1 MRVAITF
8 NLITGRLLKG
18 SKIDVIAEL
27 DNMTTINAIKKSLES
42 MGHKAFAENCNKNA
56 YGKLYNM
63 RGKIDMVFNIFEG
76 LHGESRES
84 EIPSMLEMMQIPY
97 TGSDPLSLALC
108 LDKIMTKR
116 VLLYHGIP
124 TPRFQVFSTGIEKLD
139 SGMKFPLI
147 CKPNHEGSSKGISE
161 KSVVY
166 NKSELRKQAAF
177 LVREYGQEVLV
188 EEFIEG
194 KDLTV
199 AVIGNEKLEFLPILE
214 TYLHR
219 YPKKF
224 RVLTYEAKNIGQD
237 DAYFGHAAI
246 GASARRKIYEIAGRA
261 FRATKCRDFCRI
273 DFRLDKNGKPYV
285 LELNPLPGLSPSME
299 SISLFPKAA
308 RLAGIS
314 YNELIKKMV
323 EVSLK
328 RCGIKI

>member
-42 MGHKAFAENCNKNA
+42 MGHKAFAVNCNKNA

-124 TPRFQVFSTGIEKLD
+124 TPR
-139 SGMKFPLI
+139 
-147 CKPNHEGSSKGISE
+147 
-161 KSVVY
+161 
-166 NKSELRKQAAF
+166 
-177 LVREYGQEVLV
+177 
-188 EEFIEG
+188 
-194 KDLTV
+194 
-199 AVIGNEKLEFLPILE
+199 
-214 TYLHR
+214 
-219 YPKKF
+219 
-224 RVLTYEAKNIGQD
+224 
-237 DAYFGHAAI
+237 
-246 GASARRKIYEIAGRA
+246 
-261 FRATKCRDFCRI
+261 
-273 DFRLDKNGKPYV
+273 
-285 LELNPLPGLSPSME
+285 
-299 SISLFPKAA
+299 
-308 RLAGIS
+308 
-314 YNELIKKMV
+314 
-323 EVSLK
+323 
-328 RCGIKI
+328 